1 MRSLA
6 QSPEPVLAMAD
17 RSRLKKTLSARAAL
31 ATGVLAAII
40 GWMAVIGLFYVG
52 RVAGNYIEAS
62 RSGSTLNQVA
72 PASGPATPQRP

>member
-6 QSPEPVLAMAD
+6 QSPETVLAMPD

-31 ATGVLAAII
+31 ATGVLAAVI

-52 RVAGNYIEAS
+52 RVASNYIEAS
-62 RSGSTLNQVA
+62 RSGPSLNQVA
-72 PASGPATPQRP
+72 PASGPTTPQRP